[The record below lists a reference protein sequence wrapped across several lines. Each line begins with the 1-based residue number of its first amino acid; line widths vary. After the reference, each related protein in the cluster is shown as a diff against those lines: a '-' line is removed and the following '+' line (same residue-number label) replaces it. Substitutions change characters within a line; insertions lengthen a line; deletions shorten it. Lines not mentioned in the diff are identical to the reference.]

1 MGFLTQSSYPAIL
14 FLLAAWFFIRRLFT
28 SDWSDNCFKIRSSF
42 FGSVMGLVG
51 PFLAISA
58 FGPILF
64 SRMYEVEAPMF
75 WLFMVLVSLVSG
87 FSGDCLLRR

>member
-1 MGFLTQSSYPAIL
+1 MLQDW
-14 FLLAAWFFIRRLFT
+14 AA
-28 SDWSDNCFKIRSSF
+28 S

-64 SRMYEVEAPMF
+64 SRMYEVEDSMF
-75 WLFMVLVSLVSG
+75 WLFRCFVSLVSG
-87 FSGDCLLRR
+87 FLAIAFLKIVSFG